1 MLVSK
6 ENAMSSPL
14 KQEQTHESKTE
25 QAQPKFQVFQEF
37 DHSAKLRELVFF
49 ARIALFSITTVLIS
63 FLLLA
68 LSLTPV
74 WSFLL
79 AMLASL
85 AVTSAVSSFIWSLRQ

>member
-1 MLVSK
+1 M
-6 ENAMSSPL
+6 
-14 KQEQTHESKTE
+14 
-25 QAQPKFQVFQEF
+25 
-37 DHSAKLRELVFF
+37 
-49 ARIALFSITTVLIS
+49 ALFSITTVLIS

>member
-1 MLVSK
+1 
-6 ENAMSSPL
+6 MSSPL

-25 QAQPKFQVFQEF
+25 QAQPKFQVFQVFQEF

>member
-1 MLVSK
+1 
-6 ENAMSSPL
+6 MSSPL

-25 QAQPKFQVFQEF
+25 QAQPKFQEF

>member
-6 ENAMSSPL
+6 EKAMSSPL

-49 ARIALFSITTVLIS
+49 ARKEATY
-63 FLLLA
+63 
-68 LSLTPV
+68 
-74 WSFLL
+74 
-79 AMLASL
+79 
-85 AVTSAVSSFIWSLRQ
+85 SSFFFIFLYLLCFLYNQ